1 MALRI
6 ERQELDKR
14 RERILS
20 LAAERGGRDGVV
32 FFDPRHVFYTTNFGF
47 ISTERPVALVLRAK
61 GGAVL
66 LVPSLEREHAE
77 HMAYVDEV
85 RPYFEYPG
93 TRHPME
99 FLKEIVSGGS
109 YATDSN
115 GYGRRMGYVGPALSD
130 LTGRDVATIA
140 DDLRRMMQIKSA
152 AEVSLVRESSTWGH
166 LAHSRLQRYSGP
178 GAAEY
183 EVAARASL
191 EATLAMVDTLGRGYA
206 RDNPFPLDAHAGFR
220 GQVGAN
226 SAIPHATTIHAIMR
240 RGDTLVT
247 GASGRVWGYGS
258 ELERTMFVGEPSA
271 EQERYFDIM
280 VLAQDAALAAI
291 RPGAP
296 VSDVD
301 AAAQA
306 VFREAGVADN
316 VRHHTGHSLGM
327 DIHESP
333 FFDVGDPTVMQPGM
347 VFSVE
352 PGIYVAGLGGFRHS
366 DTVVV
371 TESGHERLTLYPR
384 DLQSMVCG

>member
-6 ERQELDKR
+6 ERPELDDR
-14 RERILS
+14 RKRILT
-20 LAAERGGRDGVV
+20 LAAERGGKDGVV
-32 FFDPRHVFYTTNFGF
+32 LFDPRHIFYTTNFGF
-47 ISTERPVALVLRAK
+47 IPTERPAALVLRAN
-61 GGAVL
+61 GNAVL

-99 FLKEIVSGGS
+99 HLKDIVWGGA
-109 YATDSN
+109 YAADAN

-130 LTGRDVATIA
+130 VTGRAVANVA
-140 DDLRRMMQIKSA
+140 DDLRLLMQVKSS
-152 AEVSLVRESSTWGH
+152 AEVALIRASCDWGH
-166 LAHSRLQRYSGP
+166 LAHSRLERYSRA

-183 EVAARASL
+183 EVAVRASL
-191 EATLAMVDTLGRGYA
+191 EATVAMVDTLGQQYA
-206 RDNPFPLDAHAGFR
+206 RDNPFPLEAHAGFR

-240 RGDTLVT
+240 VGDTLVT
-247 GASGRVWGYGS
+247 GAAGRVWGYNS

-271 EQERYFDIM
+271 DQRRYFDAM
-280 VLAQDAALAAI
+280 LVAQDAAFAAI
-291 RPGAP
+291 RPGRP

-301 AAAQA
+301 NAAQA
-306 VFREAGVADN
+306 VFRDAGVAEY
-316 VRHHTGHSLGM
+316 VRHHTGHSIGM
-327 DIHESP
+327 DGHESP
-333 FFDVGDPTVMQPGM
+333 FFDAGDPTVMRPGM

-352 PGIYVAGLGGFRHS
+352 PGIYVPGLGGFRHS

-371 TESGHERLTLYPR
+371 TDSGHERLSLYPR
-384 DLQSMVCG
+384 DLESLVCA